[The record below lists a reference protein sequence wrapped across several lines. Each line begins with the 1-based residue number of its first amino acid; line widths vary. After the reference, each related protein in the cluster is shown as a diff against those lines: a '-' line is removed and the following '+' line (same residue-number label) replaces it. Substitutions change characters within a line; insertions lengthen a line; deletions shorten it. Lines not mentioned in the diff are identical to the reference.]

1 MGRPENINSIQTYA
15 GGAMSAIIKP
25 KDLLAE
31 ILELKHQKLSR
42 GYSTGWPDMDEYF
55 TVRPGEFT
63 VITGMPSHGKSEWLD
78 ALCVNLVK
86 AHGFRIP
93 IFSPENHPLEMHLS
107 KILEKYTGKTFWG
120 QGSMDEEEIFDALDK
135 INQNFAFIKPS
146 ETEFTPKDIANLAA
160 DYLAQSLV
168 TTPKAMIVDPWNEMD
183 HYRPSGL
190 SETEYISRIL
200 TELRRFAREYKTHL
214 FLVAHPM
221 KMQKDKD
228 GNYPVPRP
236 YDISGSAHWYNKA
249 DNCIAVWRDVVNE
262 PHMTQVHIQKVRF
275 KATGNPGMVNLEYMG
290 IGYEQ
295 PMKFPR
301 AVNYGGKK

>member
-1 MGRPENINSIQTYA
+1 M
-15 GGAMSAIIKP
+15 IIKP
-25 KDLLAE
+25 KDLLDE
-31 ILELKHQKLSR
+31 ITSLHETKLTR
-42 GYSTGWPDMDEYF
+42 GYSTGWDDLDEYF

-86 AHGFRIP
+86 KFNFRIP

-107 KILEKYTGKTFWG
+107 KILEKLIGKPFWG
-120 QGSMDEEEIFDALDK
+120 QNKMTHEEMLEAIES
-135 INQNFAFIKPS
+135 ISSNFAFIKPS
-146 ETEFTPKDIANLAA
+146 ETEFTPRDIADQASG
-160 DYLAQSLV
+160 YLV
-168 TTPKAMIVDPWNEMD
+168 GIYDTMPKAMIIDPWNEMD
-183 HYRPSGL
+183 HSRPSGL

-275 KATGNPGMVNLEYMG
+275 KATGKPGMVNLEYMG

-295 PMKFPR
+295 PMKFPKL
-301 AVNYGGKK
+301 ATAKGYKNV

>member
-1 MGRPENINSIQTYA
+1 
-15 GGAMSAIIKP
+15 MSAIIKP
-25 KDLLAE
+25 KDL
-31 ILELKHQKLSR
+31 IHELNELHERKVSR
-42 GYSTGWPDMDEYF
+42 GFSTGWDDLDEYF

-86 AHGFRIP
+86 KFNFRIP

-107 KILEKYTGKTFWG
+107 KILEKVSGKPFYG
-120 QGSMDEEEIFDALDK
+120 QGRMDTLEMLEALES
-135 INQNFAFIKPS
+135 IETNFGFIKPS
-146 ETEFTPKDIANLAA
+146 ETEFTPRDIANLAA
-160 DYLAQSLV
+160 DFLNGCLD
-168 TTPKAMIVDPWNEMD
+168 TMPKAMIIDPWNEMD
-183 HYRPSGL
+183 HYRPPGL

-200 TELRRFAREYKTHL
+200 TELRRFAREFKTHL

-249 DNCIAVWRDVVNE
+249 DNCIAVWRDVVND
-262 PHMTQVHIQKVRF
+262 PYMTQVHIQKVRF
-275 KATGNPGMVNLEYMG
+275 KATGKPGMVNLEYMG

-295 PMKFPR
+295 PIKFPR

>member
-1 MGRPENINSIQTYA
+1 
-15 GGAMSAIIKP
+15 MSAIIKP
-25 KDLLAE
+25 KDLLAQV
-31 ILELKHQKLSR
+31 LELKHQKLHR
-42 GYSTGWPDMDEYF
+42 GYSTGWADLDEHF

-86 AHGFRIP
+86 KFNFRIP

-107 KILEKYTGKTFWG
+107 KILEKVSGKPFYG
-120 QGSMDEEEIFDALDK
+120 QGRMDTLEMLEALES
-135 INQNFAFIKPS
+135 IETNFGFIKPS
-146 ETEFTPKDIANLAA
+146 ETEFTPRDIANLAA
-160 DYLAQSLV
+160 DFLNGCLD
-168 TTPKAMIVDPWNEMD
+168 TMPKAMIIDPWNEMD
-183 HYRPSGL
+183 HYRPPGL

-200 TELRRFAREYKTHL
+200 TELRRFAREFKTHL

-249 DNCIAVWRDVVNE
+249 DNCIAVWRDVVND
-262 PHMTQVHIQKVRF
+262 PYMTQVHIQKVRF
-275 KATGNPGMVNLEYMG
+275 KATGKPGMVNLEYMG

-295 PMKFPR
+295 PIKFPR